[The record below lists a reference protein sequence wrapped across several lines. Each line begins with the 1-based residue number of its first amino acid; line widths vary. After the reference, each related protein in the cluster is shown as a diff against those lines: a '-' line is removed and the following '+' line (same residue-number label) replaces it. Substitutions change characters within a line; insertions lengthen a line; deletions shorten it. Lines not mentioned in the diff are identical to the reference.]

1 MAVGYD
7 EAAARDGWERM
18 LSFFDEHVR

>member
-1 MAVGYD
+1 MAVGHN